1 MTDSRP
7 PSVHVNLKPQNLNG
21 KLLTFCGVDGAGKST
36 SLEIAA
42 KYLEKLGVN
51 YLAVKMPS
59 TAARSLSY
67 FRTYAE
73 DHTTATRGIVDLP
86 SLCIILLG
94 DRLMTLREQVLPSL
108 SNGTWVLC
116 DRYIWTTLAELHA
129 VRCDEY
135 QMCVLRSIVEMFPKP
150 DISFVSN
157 VSADVAIRRIKS
169 RHDEQHFNPNRE
181 LFIKFLE
188 GFREV
193 SQVNDLCIFSSEQ
206 DIENTKSLIYK
217 RIDKLINDN
226 GLERRK

>member
-1 MTDSRP
+1 MYSQP
-7 PSVHVNLKPQNLNG
+7 PSLYVNLKPHFLDG
-21 KLLTFCGVDGAGKST
+21 KLISFCGVDGAGKST

-59 TAARSLSY
+59 SAARSLSY

-73 DHTTATRGIVDLP
+73 DHTTAIRGIVDLP
-86 SLCIILLG
+86 SLCIVLLG
-94 DRLMTLREQVLPSL
+94 DRLMTLRERVLPSL
-108 SNGTWVLC
+108 KDGSWVLC

-135 QMCVLRSIVEMFPKP
+135 QMSVIRTIAEMFPMP
-150 DISFVSN
+150 DISFVSD
-157 VSADVAIRRIKS
+157 VSADVAIQRIKS
-169 RHDEQHFNPNRE
+169 RPDEQHFNPSRE

-193 SQVNDLCIFSSEQ
+193 SQVNNLCLFSSEQ
-206 DIENTKSLIYK
+206 CIEKTKSLIYK
-217 RIDKLINDN
+217 KIDKLINDN
-226 GLERRK
+226 GLERKK